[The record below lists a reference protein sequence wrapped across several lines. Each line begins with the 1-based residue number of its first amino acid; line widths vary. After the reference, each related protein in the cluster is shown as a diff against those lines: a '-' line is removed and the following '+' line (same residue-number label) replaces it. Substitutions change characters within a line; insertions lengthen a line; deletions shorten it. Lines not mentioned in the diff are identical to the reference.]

1 MSNDSV
7 KKLHLND
14 KGFIA
19 FDVIPEKKY
28 KWMMHESQEWFDKAK
43 KIQGPDWHWNNAKPV
58 EYVFDSFGFRNDK
71 ELFNLQCW
79 ALTAEAF
86 LHISEWKWIF
96 KKFNFKGDQE
106 FIFFE

>member
-1 MSNDSV
+1 MNNDSV

-19 FDVIPEKKY
+19 FDVTPGKKY

-58 EYVFDSFGFRNDK
+58 EYGFDSFGF
-71 ELFNLQCW
+71 
-79 ALTAEAF
+79 
-86 LHISEWKWIF
+86 SY
-96 KKFNFKGDQE
+96 
-106 FIFFE
+106 